1 MNADTF
7 LTGAN
12 FDIGSIP
19 ITVVNDGHFMY
30 DAGAIFGVVP
40 RVMWERNVGNTIDDQ
55 HRIPLGL
62 NCILLRS
69 QGKNI
74 LLDTG
79 VGGKPGDR
87 ANATPLEHG
96 NLISSLETQGILP
109 EDIDIVVNTHL
120 HFDHCGWNTSPG
132 ENEDEPLVTFP
143 NAKYYISEKEWA
155 DATNPNERTRAT
167 YLSKNLNPIEDHVEL
182 YSDEL
187 KITDNVIVKLS
198 NCQN

>member
-69 QGKNI
+69 Q
-74 LLDTG
+74 
-79 VGGKPGDR
+79 
-87 ANATPLEHG
+87 
-96 NLISSLETQGILP
+96 
-109 EDIDIVVNTHL
+109 
-120 HFDHCGWNTSPG
+120 
-132 ENEDEPLVTFP
+132 
-143 NAKYYISEKEWA
+143 
-155 DATNPNERTRAT
+155 
-167 YLSKNLNPIEDHVEL
+167 
-182 YSDEL
+182 
-187 KITDNVIVKLS
+187 
-198 NCQN
+198 